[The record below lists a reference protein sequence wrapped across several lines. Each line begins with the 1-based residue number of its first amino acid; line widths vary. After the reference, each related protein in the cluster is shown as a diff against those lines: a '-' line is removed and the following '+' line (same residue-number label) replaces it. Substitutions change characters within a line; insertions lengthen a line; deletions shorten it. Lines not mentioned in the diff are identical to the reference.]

1 MSPAQGRKSVGL
13 EIDSGVIRA
22 VELSGSAASPR
33 LNGMASIALPPGAV
47 EEGMIVNPDE
57 VSGALNQLWKSGD
70 IKHRRV
76 LLGVSN
82 QGVLVRYTTIPKVPK
97 DKMDNVIRFHAQELL
112 PIPLES
118 VVMDYMVIGERD
130 EEEKTQLEILLV
142 AARLD
147 MLNSFMSAL
156 DQASLEPV
164 DVDVSTLALMQVLP
178 DAAKDRTV
186 TVVNV
191 ANGLS
196 NILVSVNNTP
206 KLARLVSVKIKDLA
220 EQTGLSLENALQEAV
235 RHDYYK
241 SWLRNLVSET
251 RSSLTYFQNQ
261 SNSSNIEA
269 IILNGRG
276 ARLPGIAAALEGSL
290 GLPVKII
297 NPLSGLQ
304 NAGRFTAG
312 KGIEAVDYAICAG
325 LARRG
330 LEGS

>member
-220 EQTGLSLENALQEAV
+220 EQTGLPLENVLQEAV